1 VDVTSSGADDAVGFG
16 AKDGVISCSC
26 TFFVVGVRS
35 DCSSDGEIPVVLKGG
50 TSVAGVGAELIQAPG
65 MSGLMNE
72 GSRVAAS
79 GRGLQPGAE
88 FSMYELTKVAVV
100 FVGEDALPIDEAEFL
115 RERAS
120 S

>member
-1 VDVTSSGADDAVGFG
+1 VDVESPDAEEPLESG

-35 DCSSDGEIPVVLKGG
+35 DSSSDGGFTAVFKGG
-50 TSVAGVGAELIQAPG
+50 TSVAGVGAELTQPPG
-65 MSGLMNE
+65 ISGLTNE

-79 GRGLQPGAE
+79 GRAVEPGAE
-88 FSMYELTKVAVV
+88 FSMYELPRTEVV